1 MFTIKL
7 NETKILKQFLNL
19 APNNNII
26 CVPNITKQKMICNI
40 DNKFIFTL
48 PIMISKIYNNL
59 NVNFILNSNDFKELI
74 NDDNNIIVDLNN
86 NIMISK
92 NKTISINKSNNYN
105 YTKQFKNYENYS
117 TVDLKM
123 LKYNKTVNII
133 HCFNKI
139 LVFYDMFNEISPLI
153 HKVESLKF
161 GNPVEFVLN
170 SDLINELFNNKL
182 GDLEFKL
189 YSDNNIGAKL
199 KYKNTNWS
207 FNIII

>member
-7 NETKILKQFLNL
+7 SETKVLKQFLNL

-59 NVNFILNSNDFKELI
+59 NVNFVLNSNDFKELI
-74 NDDNNIIVDLNN
+74 NDDNIIVNLID
-86 NIMISK
+86 NIVMSK
-92 NKTISINKSNNYN
+92 NKTISINKLNNHN
-105 YTKQFKNYENYS
+105 YIKQFKNYENYS
-117 TVDLKM
+117 SVDLKT
-123 LKYNKTVNII
+123 LKYNKTINII

-139 LVFYDMFNEISPLI
+139 LVFYDIFNEISPLI
-153 HKVESLKF
+153 HEVKSLKF
-161 GNPVEFVLN
+161 GNPVEIVLN
-170 SDLINELFNNKL
+170 SDLINELFNNEL

-199 KYKNTNWS
+199 KYKSINWS
-207 FNIII
+207 FNIIM